1 MLSPFL
7 FAIYLDNVVSRVC
20 NHACGSIFSI
30 VLYAD
35 DIIILSPSVHVL
47 QQLLVACENE
57 LYYLDMALNV
67 KKSCCMRIGQR
78 CNMNCAAIVTVSGDS
93 LPWVNEIRCLGV
105 YISKFKH
112 FKCSLDYAK
121 RSFYRAANA
130 IFGKIGRI
138 ASEEVTLEL
147 V

>member
-1 MLSPFL
+1 M
-7 FAIYLDNVVSRVC
+7 
-20 NHACGSIFSI
+20 
-30 VLYAD
+30 
-35 DIIILSPSVHVL
+35 
-47 QQLLVACENE
+47 
-57 LYYLDMALNV
+57 
-67 KKSCCMRIGQR
+67 
-78 CNMNCAAIVTVSGDS
+78 TVSGDS
-93 LPWVNEIRCLGV
+93 LPWVNEICYLGV

-147 V
+147 VKKMYSNTYIWAGSVRFKYVR

>member
-1 MLSPFL
+1 M
-7 FAIYLDNVVSRVC
+7 DNYSQKFRII
-20 NHACGSIFSI
+20 NTFN
-30 VLYAD
+30 Y
-35 DIIILSPSVHVL
+35 III
-47 QQLLVACENE
+47 
-57 LYYLDMALNV
+57 
-67 KKSCCMRIGQR
+67 
-78 CNMNCAAIVTVSGDS
+78 
-93 LPWVNEIRCLGV
+93 NEIRYLGV

-121 RSFYRAANA
+121 RSFYRATNA